1 MLVVLGVVVTVGST
15 FSVDM
20 LLLMN
25 VVVWVVVVCEELVVS
40 VDGSTSSVDVVF
52 CVMLRSACS
61 VDVVL
66 FSVVKSACSADVL
79 VCVVVGSACS
89 AGVA

>member
-25 VVVWVVVVCEELVVS
+25 VVVWVFVVCEESVVS
-40 VDGSTSSVDVVF
+40 VDESTSSVDVVL
-52 CVMLRSACS
+52 CVMLRSTCS

-66 FSVVKSACSADVL
+66 FTVVRSACPADVLGCVVVRSACSADIT
-79 VCVVVGSACS
+79 
-89 AGVA
+89 